1 MLLVRDFVLAL
12 GSAGF
17 SSPDKD
23 LPVLPS
29 VPPVDPACP
38 NASDPLVRNMMA
50 KTTRLAA
57 DALIPVPPTSIT
69 FASPPSCNCRFR
81 TTAPSFAPPQ
91 RRPATTGQ
99 Q

>member
-50 KTTRLAA
+50 KTTILAA
-57 DALIPVPPTSIT
+57 DVLIRVPPTSIT
-69 FASPPSCNCRFR
+69 FASPPRCHWRFL
-81 TTAPSFAPPQ
+81 TTSPSFARPQ
-91 RRPATTGQ
+91 SRLANTG
-99 Q
+99 